1 LQHERR
7 RGQAMA
13 RPTGVA
19 PLARRLKSIYSVV
32 KELITKDPWRG
43 KRQDRDEP
51 RAQESGARVH
61 LYMGALRECRRK
73 RNIRVKRESLNQLYR
88 KEKRAFGV

>member
-1 LQHERR
+1 MGPRHWL
-7 RGQAMA
+7 
-13 RPTGVA
+13 A
-19 PLARRLKSIYSVV
+19 PPGRRLTSIYADV
-32 KELITKDPWRG
+32 KDPRRD
-43 KRQDRDEP
+43 KRQGGDEP